1 MSIMDAVDKVKAL
14 IPGVGKA
21 EQEYLTQQEMVA
33 AMPTP
38 DIREQNNTSM
48 YGTWEQNDMTGIV
61 GVTLDNSS
69 LLISI
74 ETSLSGKMLVEV
86 RDSRTGRKQ
95 TEWRKVG
102 EPVMNE
108 KGVRAVMRLLR
119 SILDKNTIMTYI
131 PNEEKLDETMIAL
144 GDAIYELLASNGDEF
159 EIKNN
164 YIGSEAKKIVEQI
177 HLTLYRGLQGN
188 EKKGIYKDTQTRR
201 VEQYQ
206 IPVVNEKQMQQVN
219 RMFK

>member
-1 MSIMDAVDKVKAL
+1 MSIMDAVDKVKSL

-74 ETSLSGKMLVEV
+74 ETSLSGKMLVEI
-86 RDSRTGRKQ
+86 RDPKTMRKQ

-131 PNEEKLDETMIAL
+131 PNEEALKEIMIEL
-144 GDAIYELLASNGDEF
+144 GDSLHILIAANMEEF

-164 YIGSEAKKIVEQI
+164 YINSETKKIMEQV
-177 HLTLYRGLQGN
+177 LMTLYRGLQGN

-206 IPVVNEKQMQQVN
+206 IPITNEKQMQQVN